1 MITHSVIKAAN
12 VSRDGS
18 VTSVN
23 SNYATATVTYS
34 NALVTRSKFHLEF
47 EEFRSLSTASL
58 WCKMWTFCPYHTG
71 LLLYRLWVPGLIYYT
86 GKGIP
91 WLSLALVSCDSLDYF
106 GKERLRCISH
116 CHWGMFPLLN
126 QQLYIAALLYILIS
140 LICQSIIV
148 NTEYV
153 EVKGD
158 LEAAFHANHCCL

>member
-58 WCKMWTFCPYHTG
+58 
-71 LLLYRLWVPGLIYYT
+71 
-86 GKGIP
+86 
-91 WLSLALVSCDSLDYF
+91 
-106 GKERLRCISH
+106 
-116 CHWGMFPLLN
+116 
-126 QQLYIAALLYILIS
+126 
-140 LICQSIIV
+140 
-148 NTEYV
+148 
-153 EVKGD
+153 
-158 LEAAFHANHCCL
+158 